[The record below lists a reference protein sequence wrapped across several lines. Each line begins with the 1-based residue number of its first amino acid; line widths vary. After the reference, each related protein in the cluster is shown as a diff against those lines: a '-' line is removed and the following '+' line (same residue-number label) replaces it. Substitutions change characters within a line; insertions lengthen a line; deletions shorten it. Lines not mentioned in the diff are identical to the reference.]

1 MRDKKKVL
9 FLIVAAGLW
18 LVTGMFYGMMLYETK
33 GKTGVL
39 FFLWCGIAFGITV
52 WSGIHL
58 AGSRDDQKKRKAAD
72 IDTLTGV
79 PNRNYFKAAYGEQS
93 MFNTMRYKTIAVY
106 DIDSFKEANDT
117 MDGDDILRM
126 VTESAKKTFGE
137 QGEIFRWGGDEF
149 MVLME
154 WSMEFAYEICKEFCR
169 EVEKDGRVTVSVGV
183 AEIKLSDT
191 IKKNY
196 YRAVQGCYLVKEMG
210 GNSVKRN

>member
-1 MRDKKKVL
+1 MKDRKRVL
-9 FLIVAAGLW
+9 FLV
-18 LVTGMFYGMMLYETK
+18 V
-33 GKTGVL
+33 TGVL
-39 FFLWCGIAFGITV
+39 WMLTAVICCMMFRQMKNGSVLIFFIWCGLAFIITA
-52 WSGIHL
+52 WCGMKC
-58 AGSRDDQKKRKAAD
+58 AGNGGDQGRRKNIN
-72 IDTLTGV
+72 IDVLTGA
-79 PNRNYFKAAYGEQS
+79 PNRNYFKEAYGEQS

-117 MDGDDILRM
+117 MDGDAILRM
-126 VTESAKKTFGE
+126 VTDCARRSFGE

-154 WSMEFAYEICKEFCR
+154 WSMEFAYEICREFCK

-183 AEIKLSDT
+183 TEIKMSDT

-196 YRAVQGCYLVKEMG
+196 YRAAQGCYLVKEMG